1 MTEPRIA
8 EQTSGVARPGAVRM
22 PPTRLR
28 RAAASALAATA
39 ALAAG
44 CSGPP
49 PAATFARVTVHN
61 PTGDPLWLHEA
72 ARDGWR
78 PPRPLGARA
87 THRLHLAVGRYA
99 LGRSPQRALV
109 PLPILP
115 RELGY
120 EPAPLEVTVQAPPPP
135 EPGWCWIPAGPFVL
149 GDRLGVGQEDE
160 RPVRTPSSGGFWL
173 SSHETTNADYARFLS
188 AIPGEEVDPGWLDF
202 GGSKCRVIRDE
213 ATGDYGTDAPRMPV
227 VTVSAAGAEAYCRW
241 RTATT
246 GLRHRLPTE
255 AEWEKA
261 ARGPGSRVYAYGDTC
276 ATLRANQE
284 SGALAPVGGYEPNGF
299 GLFDMTGNAF
309 EWTADDYVS
318 GRAGDPDA
326 GKFRALRGGS
336 FLLDGIFVRNA
347 MRMRLRPTVRADDV
361 GFRVLREAPRRSL

>member
-1 MTEPRIA
+1 MRTVALSTLLSAALVSQAQQAPAAAAPVDATAGMVWIPGGEATLGSQEGDRDAPLHRVALSGYWIDATEVTNDQFAAFVAATGYVTDA
-8 EQTSGVARPGAVRM
+8 ERRPTPAEVPGVPPESLVAGSLVFTPPPDAVDLREFWRWWSYVPGA
-22 PPTRLR
+22 
-28 RAAASALAATA
+28 
-39 ALAAG
+39 
-44 CSGPP
+44 
-49 PAATFARVTVHN
+49 
-61 PTGDPLWLHEA
+61 D
-72 ARDGWR
+72 WR
-78 PPRPLGARA
+78 
-87 THRLHLAVGRYA
+87 H
-99 LGRSPQRALV
+99 
-109 PLPILP
+109 
-115 RELGY
+115 
-120 EPAPLEVTVQAPPPP
+120 
-135 EPGWCWIPAGPFVL
+135 PAGP
-149 GDRLGVGQEDE
+149 R
-160 RPVRTPSSGGFWL
+160 SS
-173 SSHETTNADYARFLS
+173 
-188 AIPGEEVDPGWLDF
+188 
-202 GGSKCRVIRDE
+202 IR
-213 ATGDYGTDAPRMPV
+213 GRGRHPV
-227 VTVSAAGAEAYCRW
+227 VHVSWRDAAAYAKW
-241 RTATT
+241 ADK
-246 GLRHRLPTE
+246 RLPTE